1 VADTAV
7 ETVAWRADPLIW
19 GNGPRTFEAFFEPTC
34 PHSKLAF
41 PKVFELLDAAGED
54 RLRVKIRLLSQPW
67 HLFSGVIC
75 RAIVA
80 ASTTAGGREAAR
92 RVMEAV
98 YAERESFEF
107 TDHASGPNLDQTKL
121 VSVGLTPEDTRELRD
136 RPAPGVVWKR
146 RLQSLERFRVSQSY
160 YLDASDEWIAREFH
174 GVFDR
179 HAACDGGPCFGEQR
193 VEIPLEPGRR

>member
-1 VADTAV
+1 MADTLV

-19 GNGPRTFEAFFEPTC
+19 GSGPRTFEAFLEPTC
-34 PHSKLAF
+34 PYSKLAF
-41 PKVFELLDAAGED
+41 PKLFELLEAAGED
-54 RLRVKIRLLSQPW
+54 RLTIKLRLLSQPW

-107 TDHASGPNLDQTKL
+107 TDHASGPNLDQTPNGIL
-121 VSVGLTPEDTRELRD
+121 ARIEALSGVGVKEPFLIPDLDRETKWQSRYARQNGAHTTPTFMIDGIVRAELSSGD
-136 RPAPGVVWKR
+136 PVAKWLKALALDDPA
-146 RLQSLERFRVSQSY
+146 S
-160 YLDASDEWIAREFH
+160 AAR
-174 GVFDR
+174 
-179 HAACDGGPCFGEQR
+179 
-193 VEIPLEPGRR
+193 